1 MLTLIDR
8 AAERVPVDLPRFDV
22 GEGEGG
28 GIVRRGVPAIRVG
41 GKLVTTVL
49 DLVLAQYGVGRPGL
63 PGEWPSGYEDAQ
75 TPGTPAWQEP
85 ITGVDGRW
93 WRRWRASS
101 RATPR

>member
-8 AAERVPVDLPRFDV
+8 ATERVPVDLPRFDV

-49 DLVLAQYGVGRPGL
+49 DLVLAQYGVARAGL
-63 PGEWPSGYEDAQ
+63 PGEWPSGYEDA
-75 TPGTPAWQEP
+75 GRRARRRGRSRSPASTAGW
-85 ITGVDGRW
+85 R
-93 WRRWRASS
+93 RRWRASS